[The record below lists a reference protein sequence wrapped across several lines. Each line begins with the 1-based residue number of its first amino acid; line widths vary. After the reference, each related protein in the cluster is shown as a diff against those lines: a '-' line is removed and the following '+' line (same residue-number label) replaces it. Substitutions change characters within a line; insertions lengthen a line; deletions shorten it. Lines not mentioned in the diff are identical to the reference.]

1 MRLGAAV
8 AALLVPSSA
17 VAFAQEAA
25 REPGAQ
31 AFLQCYSC
39 HSAEPGETDGLE
51 GPNLAGIVGRAIAAQ
66 PGFDYSP
73 AMRAFANRHGRWDAA
88 LLDRFMADPQAVVPG
103 TAMAGYPGLDDPAQ
117 RRTIIEYLSP
127 DPEPQS

>member
-8 AALLVPSSA
+8 ALLVTCNA
-17 VAFAQEAA
+17 GVLAQEAA
-25 REPGAQ
+25 RERGAQ

-51 GPNLAGIVGRAIAAQ
+51 GPNLAGMVGRAIAAQ

-73 AMRAFANRHGRWDAA
+73 AMRAFADRHGRWDAA

-103 TAMAGYPGLDDPAQ
+103 TGMAGYPGLDDPEQ